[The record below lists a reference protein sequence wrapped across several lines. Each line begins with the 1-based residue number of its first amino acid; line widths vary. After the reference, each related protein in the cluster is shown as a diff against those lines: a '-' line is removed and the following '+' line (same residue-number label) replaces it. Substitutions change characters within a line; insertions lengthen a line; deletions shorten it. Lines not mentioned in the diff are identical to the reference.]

1 MKRRTF
7 ISALC
12 GCVAAG
18 CGWKRASAALDEA
31 TLRAETTTAKDGATQ
46 VAEWKRFEF
55 SEKKMGVPARI
66 VMYAPD
72 AATANA
78 AATAVWKR
86 FDELNAALSDY
97 DSESEIVRVCRES
110 GNLGA
115 PVAISADLRR
125 TLEESRRF
133 CVLTDGAFD
142 ATVGPVVKLWRR
154 SLYFEGRPPEKILEA
169 AKKTVGLDGWKL
181 TDAGVETAPGVRFD
195 VGGIAKGFALDE
207 ALETLRTFGIES
219 ALVDAGGDLRLG
231 AAPPGKDGWTIGIAG
246 LVKNGEPAFYRKL
259 ANVGV
264 ASSGDANRFFEIDG
278 VRYSHIID
286 PRTGEPLTRRCV
298 ATVVADDATA
308 ADALASAVC
317 VLGLDE
323 TPKLLERLK
332 NVGAEKAGTP
342 ERFKTLEAVLY
353 RVKND
358 AEPPFTAEKID
369 VFATP
374 EFRDALSTR

>member
-7 ISALC
+7 IGALC
-12 GCVAAG
+12 GVALG
-18 CGWKRASAALDEA
+18 FRLKRANAL
-31 TLRAETTTAKDGATQ
+31 TTEMEKSTQ
-46 VAEWKRFEF
+46 VADWERFEF
-55 SEKKMGVPARI
+55 SEQKMGVPTRI
-66 VMYAPD
+66 LMYAPD
-72 AATANA
+72 EETANA
-78 AATAVWKR
+78 AAAAVWKR

-110 GNLGA
+110 GKIGA
-115 PVAISADLRR
+115 PVAISDDLRR

-133 CVLTDGAFD
+133 CVLTGGAFD
-142 ATVGPVVKLWRR
+142 ATVGHVVKLWRR
-154 SLYFEGRPPEKILEA
+154 SRYFNERPPEKILEA

-181 TDAGVETAPGVRFD
+181 TEAGVETAPNVRFD

-207 ALETLRTFGIES
+207 ALATLKTFGIES
-219 ALVDAGGDLRLG
+219 ALVDSGGDLRLG

-246 LVKNGEPAFYRKL
+246 LVKDGEPAFYKTL

-264 ASSGDANRFFEIDG
+264 ASSGDANRFLEIDG

-298 ATVVADDATA
+298 ATVVANDATT

-317 VLGLDE
+317 VLGIDE
-323 TPKLLERLK
+323 TPKLFERLK
-332 NVGAEKAGTP
+332 QVDAKEAGTP
-342 ERFKTLEAVLY
+342 GRFEKLETILY
-353 RVKND
+353 RVQQD
-358 AEPPFTAEKID
+358 AEPPFTAEEID

-374 EFRDALSTR
+374 DFADALNAR

>member
-12 GCVAAG
+12 GGFALCVGWKRSSATNAGKTEDGVAAG
-18 CGWKRASAALDEA
+18 TSNW
-31 TLRAETTTAKDGATQ
+31 Q
-46 VAEWKRFEF
+46 RFEAA
-55 SEKKMGVPARI
+55 EKKMGVPTRI
-66 VMYAPD
+66 IMYAPD
-72 AATANA
+72 AETANA

-86 FDELNAALSDY
+86 FDELDAALSDY

-110 GNLGA
+110 GKNGA

-125 TLEESRRF
+125 VLEESRRF

-154 SLYFEGRPPEKILEA
+154 SRYFNERPPEKILEA

-181 TDAGVETAPGVRFD
+181 TETGVETAPGVRFD

-207 ALETLRTFGIES
+207 ALETLRTLGIES

-231 AAPPGKDGWTIGIAG
+231 AAPPGKDGWTIGISG
-246 LVKNGEPAFYRKL
+246 LVKDDEPAFYQTL
-259 ANVGV
+259 SNVGV
-264 ASSGDANRFFEIDG
+264 ASSGDANRFLEIDG

-298 ATVVADDATA
+298 ATVVAADATA

-332 NVGAEKAGTP
+332 RADAKATGAEGRLEKI
-342 ERFKTLEAVLY
+342 ETLLY

-374 EFRDALSTR
+374 GFVDALKTR

>member
-1 MKRRTF
+1 M
-7 ISALC
+7 SALC
-12 GCVAAG
+12 GVAVG
-18 CGWKRASAALDEA
+18 VGWDCSRFAFGGTPSQ
-31 TLRAETTTAKDGATQ
+31 TETTQIAD
-46 VAEWKRFEF
+46 WKRFEF
-55 SEKKMGVPARI
+55 AEQKMGVPTRI
-66 VMYAPD
+66 LMYALD
-72 AATANA
+72 SETANA
-78 AATAVWKR
+78 AAAAVWKR

-110 GNLGA
+110 GKIGA

-133 CVLTDGAFD
+133 CVLTGGAFD

-154 SLYFEGRPPEKILEA
+154 SRYFNERPPEKILEA

-181 TDAGVETAPGVRFD
+181 TDAGVETAPNVRFD

-207 ALETLRTFGIES
+207 ALKTLQTFGIES

-231 AAPPGKDGWTIGIAG
+231 AAPPGKDGWTIGVAG
-246 LVKNGEPAFYRKL
+246 LVKDGEPAFYRTF
-259 ANVGV
+259 ANVGI
-264 ASSGDANRFFEIDG
+264 ASSGDANRFLEIDG

-298 ATVVADDATA
+298 ATVVAADATA
-308 ADALASAVC
+308 ADALASAAC
-317 VLGLDE
+317 VLGIDE
-323 TPKLLERLK
+323 TPALFERLK
-332 NVGAEKAGTP
+332 QVGAEESGAPG
-342 ERFKTLEAVLY
+342 RFETLETILY
-353 RVKND
+353 RVKSD

-374 EFRDALSTR
+374 GFAEVVATP

>member
-12 GCVAAG
+12 GAFALGVG
-18 CGWKRASAALDEA
+18 LKRSSAPAREPLRNEEATKQSAAS
-31 TLRAETTTAKDGATQ
+31 Q
-46 VAEWKRFEF
+46 IAEWERFEF
-55 SEKKMGVPARI
+55 SDKKMGVPARI
-66 VMYAPD
+66 ILHAPD
-72 AATANA
+72 AETANVA
-78 AATAVWKR
+78 ANAVWKR

-97 DSESEIVRVCRES
+97 DSESEIVRVCRDS
-110 GNLGA
+110 GKSGA

-133 CVLTDGAFD
+133 CVLTGGAFD

-154 SLYFEGRPPEKILEA
+154 SRYFNERPPEKILDA

-181 TDAGVETAPGVRFD
+181 TEAGVETAPGVRFD

-207 ALETLRTFGIES
+207 ALKTLRTFGIES
-219 ALVDAGGDLRLG
+219 ALVDLGGDLRLG
-231 AAPPGKDGWTIGIAG
+231 DAPPGKDGWTIGIAG
-246 LVKNGEPAFYRKL
+246 LVKDGEPAFYRTL
-259 ANVGV
+259 ANVGI
-264 ASSGDANRFFEIDG
+264 ASSGDANRYLELDG

-298 ATVVADDATA
+298 ATVIAADATA

-332 NVGAEKAGTP
+332 KVDAKEAGADG
-342 ERFKTLEAVLY
+342 RFATLETILY

-374 EFRDALSTR
+374 GFADVAKTR

>member
-12 GCVAAG
+12 GGFALSVGWKRSSATNAGKTEDGVAAG
-18 CGWKRASAALDEA
+18 TSNW
-31 TLRAETTTAKDGATQ
+31 Q
-46 VAEWKRFEF
+46 RFEAA
-55 SEKKMGVPARI
+55 EKKMGVPTRI
-66 VMYAPD
+66 IMYAPD
-72 AATANA
+72 AETANA

-110 GNLGA
+110 GKNGA
-115 PVAISADLRR
+115 PVAISDDLRR

-154 SLYFEGRPPEKILEA
+154 SRYFNERPPEKILEA
-169 AKKTVGLDGWKL
+169 AKKTVGLGGWNL
-181 TDAGVETAPGVRFD
+181 TEAGVETAPGVRFD

-207 ALETLRTFGIES
+207 ALETLRTLGIES

-246 LVKNGEPAFYRKL
+246 LVKDGESAFYQTL

-264 ASSGDANRFFEIDG
+264 ASSGDANRFLEIDG

-298 ATVVADDATA
+298 ATVVAADATA

-332 NVGAEKAGTP
+332 RADAKATGAEGRLEKI
-342 ERFKTLEAVLY
+342 ETLLY

-358 AEPPFTAEKID
+358 AEPPITAEKID

-374 EFRDALSTR
+374 GFADALKTR

>member
-7 ISALC
+7 LGALC
-12 GCVAAG
+12 AAAAIGGIAWSDDGENGDATEEIGGC
-18 CGWKRASAALDEA
+18 EP
-31 TLRAETTTAKDGATQ
+31 
-46 VAEWKRFEF
+46 KRFEF
-55 SEKKMGVPARI
+55 AEQKMGVPTRI
-66 VMYAPD
+66 VLYARD
-72 AATANA
+72 QETAEKAAD
-78 AATAVWKR
+78 AVWRR

-110 GNLGA
+110 GKAGA

-125 TLEESRRF
+125 TLEEARRF

-142 ATVGPVVKLWRR
+142 VTVSPVVKLWRR
-154 SLYFEGRPPEKILEA
+154 SRYFNERPPEKILET
-169 AKKTVGLDGWKL
+169 AKKTVGLANWKL
-181 TDAGVETAPGVRFD
+181 TEAGVETAPGVRFD
-195 VGGIAKGFALDE
+195 VGGIAKGLALDE
-207 ALETLRTFGIES
+207 ALATLRTFGIES

-246 LVKNGEPAFYRKL
+246 LEKEGAAFYRTL

-264 ASSGDANRFFEIDG
+264 ASSGDANRFLEIDG

-298 ATVVADDATA
+298 ATVVAPSATA

-317 VLGLDE
+317 VLGLE
-323 TPKLLERLK
+323 GTPELVERLK
-332 NVGAEKAGTP
+332 KSESNDEKAGAFDP
-342 ERFKTLEAVLY
+342 LETILY
-353 RVKND
+353 RVKSD
-358 AEPPFTAEKID
+358 AEAPFSAEEID

-374 EFRDALSTR
+374 GFADALDGEKAR

>member
-12 GCVAAG
+12 GAF
-18 CGWKRASAALDEA
+18 ALSVG
-31 TLRAETTTAKDGATQ
+31 LNRSNAETTERSSAPE
-46 VAEWKRFEF
+46 VADWERFEF
-55 SEKKMGVPARI
+55 AEKKMGVPTRI
-66 VMYAPD
+66 IMFAPN
-72 AATANA
+72 AETANA
-78 AATAVWKR
+78 AANAVWKR

-97 DSESEIVRVCRES
+97 DSESEIVRVCRDS
-110 GNLGA
+110 GKSGA

-154 SLYFEGRPPEKILEA
+154 SRYFNERPPEKILDA

-181 TDAGVETAPGVRFD
+181 TEAGVETAPGVRFD

-207 ALETLRTFGIES
+207 ALKTLRTFGIES

-246 LVKNGEPAFYRKL
+246 LVKDGEPAFYRTL

-264 ASSGDANRFFEIDG
+264 ASSGDANRYLEIDG

-286 PRTGEPLTRRCV
+286 PRTGEPLVRRCV
-298 ATVVADDATA
+298 ATVVAADATA

-317 VLGLDE
+317 VLGIDE

-332 NVGAEKAGTP
+332 KVDAKEAGAPG
-342 ERFKTLEAVLY
+342 RFATLETILY

-374 EFRDALSTR
+374 GFADVAKTR

>member
-1 MKRRTF
+1 MERRTF

-12 GCVAAG
+12 GVFALG
-18 CGWKRASAALDEA
+18 CGWN
-31 TLRAETTTAKDGATQ
+31 RAEA
-46 VAEWKRFEF
+46 AEVSDWRRFEF
-55 SEKKMGVPARI
+55 AEQKMGVPTRI
-66 VMYAPD
+66 LMHAPD
-72 AATANA
+72 AETANA
-78 AATAVWKR
+78 AAAAVWKR
-86 FDELNAALSDY
+86 FDELNSTLSDY
-97 DSESEIVRVCRES
+97 DPESEIVRVCRES
-110 GNLGA
+110 GKIGA
-115 PVAISADLRR
+115 PVAISDDLRR

-133 CVLTDGAFD
+133 CELTGGAFD

-154 SLYFEGRPPEKILEA
+154 SRYFNERPPEKILEA

-181 TDAGVETAPGVRFD
+181 TEAGVETAPNVRFD

-207 ALETLRTFGIES
+207 ALATLKTFGIES
-219 ALVDAGGDLRLG
+219 ALIDSGGDLRLG

-246 LVKNGEPAFYRKL
+246 LVKDGEPAFYKTL

-264 ASSGDANRFFEIDG
+264 ASSGDANRFLEIDG

-298 ATVVADDATA
+298 ATVVASDATT

-317 VLGLDE
+317 VLGIDE

-332 NVGAEKAGTP
+332 EVDAEKAGAP
-342 ERFKTLEAVLY
+342 GRFEKIETVLY
-353 RVKND
+353 RVQQD

-374 EFRDALSTR
+374 DFADALETR